1 MNDANQERNTM
12 PLTYAI
18 LRSRH
23 LRPVGTETM
32 FLSALER
39 RVSGGP
45 LNLPLNLTPEYQRGR
60 VWTDDQASRFVG
72 FLAEG
77 GEAPP
82 VFIQRWRDTR
92 IDDEVV
98 DGLQRLT
105 AVLRFG
111 SGEIPMETSA
121 GERAYLREFTEE
133 DQRILRGP
141 AEIRLTIQYVMCDT
155 RAQVLELYI
164 RLNRGGTPHT
174 ESEIERVREMLDA
187 ERTP

>member
-1 MNDANQERNTM
+1 MNDANQDRNTM

-23 LRPVGTETM
+23 LRPVGTETL
-32 FLSALER
+32 FLGSLER
-39 RVSGGP
+39 RMSS
-45 LNLPLNLTPEYQRGR
+45 LDSLRLNLTPEYQRGR
-60 VWTDDQASRFVG
+60 VWTNDQASRFIG

-82 VFIQRWRDTR
+82 VFVQRWRDTR

-105 AVLRFG
+105 AMLRFG
-111 SGEIPMETSA
+111 ANEIPMETPS
-121 GERAYLREFTEE
+121 GERAYLHNFTDD
-133 DQRILRGP
+133 DQQILRGP
-141 AEIRLTIQYVMCDT
+141 AGIRLTIQYVMCDT

-174 ESEIERVREMLDA
+174 DAEIERVREMLDA